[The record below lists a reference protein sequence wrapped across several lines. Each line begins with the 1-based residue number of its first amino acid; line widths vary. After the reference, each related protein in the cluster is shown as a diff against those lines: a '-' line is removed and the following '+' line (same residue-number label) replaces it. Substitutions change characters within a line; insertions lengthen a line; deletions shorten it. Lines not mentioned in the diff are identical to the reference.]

1 MSADRRFSQEQIA
14 VMKDIIE
21 TMTGQ
26 EMSME
31 EGGIR
36 WVTLLA
42 QMQSGK
48 TEAYLLVACEM
59 YRRKRVDGIAI
70 FSGNSET
77 DLKQQLEKQVKDQGS
92 KFWRKYSRFLK
103 ERLEFD
109 TDTIE
114 DHFDALKLKFQIV
127 WGTELKKYNGPSS
140 NMLWIWE
147 ESHHAQTVN
156 QCPDKFLRNIGISAN
171 GDFNNLNKKGN
182 YVVSVS
188 ATPFSELSDHHH
200 HLQGKKVVYMRPA
213 VSYVSV
219 KQIRDSGRLRRF
231 ENISTGL
238 NEALRLRVLGSPKYA
253 IVRISQKNEETVKAL
268 VAANGWHYVVYDSLS
283 TGQEK
288 INGERVWNGMANAPN
303 VDTVILLRGKC
314 RMGKNLQKNHVSFV
328 LETAK
333 DSRTDTVL
341 QGLLGRACGY
351 SEGSDSIVVY
361 LHKKIISSGEIDRY
375 IDMIDNFVMTGIIG
389 VIPKKGNNLSEVKVT
404 LNEPIVPMKIIRDR
418 SISTTNDRSK
428 ILDDLYHA
436 FNNNVRISNGNLP
449 EIYEEVREKVISA
462 YNTDISKLKV
472 FYLDVAKK
480 TRGVDKANKLVEAYT
495 QNQTLLL
502 GSGSGIDSK
511 GLEINIWTPRNIPG
525 LNMEEFYITA
535 HVKKAEDEND
545 LITHTTGREVFAHR
559 LEDDTEISGN
569 GAFSIMLSKDTA
581 TDLNQMK
588 FELSEIVRL
597 SLLMSNSTRKIA
609 SCWDNKD
616 KEYKGIIVTEEIL
629 KSLVVGGDIYE
640 YILRKHDVKLSMV
653 KARGQ
658 VPMKLAKIGCVKVA
672 SVSW

>member
-1 MSADRRFSQEQIA
+1 
-14 VMKDIIE
+14 
-21 TMTGQ
+21 
-26 EMSME
+26 
-31 EGGIR
+31 
-36 WVTLLA
+36 
-42 QMQSGK
+42 
-48 TEAYLLVACEM
+48 
-59 YRRKRVDGIAI
+59 
-70 FSGNSET
+70 
-77 DLKQQLEKQVKDQGS
+77 
-92 KFWRKYSRFLK
+92 
-103 ERLEFD
+103 
-109 TDTIE
+109 
-114 DHFDALKLKFQIV
+114 
-127 WGTELKKYNGPSS
+127 
-140 NMLWIWE
+140 
-147 ESHHAQTVN
+147 
-156 QCPDKFLRNIGISAN
+156 
-171 GDFNNLNKKGN
+171 
-182 YVVSVS
+182 
-188 ATPFSELSDHHH
+188 
-200 HLQGKKVVYMRPA
+200 
-213 VSYVSV
+213 
-219 KQIRDSGRLRRF
+219 
-231 ENISTGL
+231 
-238 NEALRLRVLGSPKYA
+238 
-253 IVRISQKNEETVKAL
+253 
-268 VAANGWHYVVYDSLS
+268 
-283 TGQEK
+283 
-288 INGERVWNGMANAPN
+288 
-303 VDTVILLRGKC
+303 
-314 RMGKNLQKNHVSFV
+314 MGKNLQKNHVSFV

-472 FYLDVAKK
+472 CYLDVAKK

-502 GSGSGIDSK
+502 GSGCGIDSE
-511 GLEINIWTPRNIPG
+511 GLEINIWAPRNIPG
-525 LNMEEFYITA
+525 LNTEEFYITA
-535 HVKKAEDEND
+535 HVKKAEDENN

-569 GAFSIMLSKDTA
+569 GAFSIMLGKETA

-588 FELSEIVRL
+588 IELSEIVRL
-597 SLLMSNSTRKIA
+597 SLSMSNSTRKIA

-629 KSLVVGGDIYE
+629 TSLAVGGEIYN
-640 YILRKHDVKLSMV
+640 YILRQYDVKLSIV
-653 KARGQ
+653 KARGP